1 MLFCSPQVLIKPSN
15 NKHLRNSIALCVLLA
30 PIYLLANDHFLSWS
44 DKTICR
50 LAKTTPDNVEYQAES
65 TSRGLSCGGSNT
77 ANSSASSKK
86 VAKALAGIDIENDP
100 NIDFFKPPLKPY
112 PTDSMYW
119 WGRKWQL
126 ADYNND
132 GFIDVLYLGVMRV
145 SNFIRFNMNS
155 DLPGDGEV
163 ECGDGDKCKGEKP
176 LPSLFLGDA
185 DGNLTYSPHLLIDNS
200 EIPGMSLGGQLLVAD
215 YNNDDT
221 LDFYINDNGIEDFEG
236 ERDSYFLSQPDGT
249 WLESS
254 NTHFSHPNF
263 ESYNHGGATGDIDND
278 GDMDV
283 VYTVMNDW
291 GIGTEFWCL
300 INDGTGFLTK
310 RKCGG
315 TFSFGLEL
323 ADMDGD
329 GDLDA
334 LVGAHE
340 KEYLSNPSASNA
352 ITGIVWNDGRG
363 NFNKHNNT
371 SLPQHKQKFSVI
383 PEVTASDL
391 DNDGDLDIVYGRVNT
406 EYEYPGIQIIENLGN
421 KQFKDHGVISLNEAQ
436 GHIFDVKFRDFD
448 GDGDNDV
455 YLVSEGDNDVNT
467 GTVLLNNGNFNFDI
481 VRPDEALTL
490 YTDGSN
496 KKIIIG
502 REKYIAT
509 DEEQAVLDE
518 LAEFEA
524 SLENEPADF
533 DAAIVKRKEKV
544 ALAKAKRIAE
554 ETAKA
559 AETNTVDTGQP
570 VEDEIATFKAEL
582 AE

>member
-30 PIYLLANDHFLSWS
+30 PIYLLANDHFSSWS

-77 ANSSASSKK
+77 ANSRASSKK

-406 EYEYPGIQIIENLGN
+406 EYKYPGIQIIENLGN
-421 KQFKDHGVISLNEAQ
+421 KKFKDHGVISLNEAQ

-559 AETNTVDTGQP
+559 AETNTFDTGQS
-570 VEDEIATFKAEL
+570 VEDEIATFEAEL

>member
-1 MLFCSPQVLIKPSN
+1 MYS
-15 NKHLRNSIALCVLLA
+15 
-30 PIYLLANDHFLSWS
+30 LANDHFSSWS

-50 LAKTTPDNVEYQAES
+50 LAKATPDNAEYQTES
-65 TSRGLSCGGSNT
+65 TSRGLSCGVTVTQKS
-77 ANSSASSKK
+77 NSSSQK
-86 VAKALAGIDIENDP
+86 VERALAGIDIENDA
-100 NIDFFKPPLKPY
+100 NLGFFKPPLKPF
-112 PTDSMYW
+112 PTHSMYFFS
-119 WGRKWQL
+119 RKWQI

-132 GFIDVLYLGVMRV
+132 GFNDVLYVGAMRP
-145 SNFIRFNMNS
+145 SNFISFNMFS
-155 DLPGDGEV
+155 DDGGDGEV
-163 ECGDGDKCKGEKP
+163 ECGDGDNCKGTKP

-200 EIPGMSLGGQLLVAD
+200 DIPGMGLGGQLLVAD
-215 YNNDDT
+215 YNNDGT

-254 NTHFSHPNF
+254 ETHFSHPNF

-300 INDGTGFLTK
+300 MNDGTGFLKK

-315 TFSFGLEL
+315 TFAFGLEL

-334 LVGAHE
+334 LVGAIE
-340 KEYLSNPSASNA
+340 NEYSSNPSA
-352 ITGIVWNDGRG
+352 ITGIVWNNGKGFFPSYDVTRLQQYKKKYSG
-363 NFNKHNNT
+363 
-371 SLPQHKQKFSVI
+371 I
-383 PEVTASDL
+383 PEVSASDL
-391 DNDGDLDIVYGRVNT
+391 DNDGDLDIVYSRVDDD
-406 EYEYPGIQIIENLGN
+406 YGYPGMQIVENLGN
-421 KQFKDHGVISLNEAQ
+421 KKFKDHGVISLNEE
-436 GHIFDVKFRDFD
+436 GGFIFDIKFRDFD
-448 GDGDNDV
+448 GDGDNDI
-455 YLVSEGDNDVNT
+455 YLASEGDNDVNN
-467 GTVLLNNGNFNFDI
+467 GTVLLNNGNFDFDLI
-481 VRPDEALTL
+481 RPTEALAL
-490 YTDGSN
+490 FRDGTDS
-496 KKIIIG
+496 KIIIG
-502 REKYIAT
+502 HKIYIAT

-533 DAAIVKRKEKV
+533 DAAIAKRKEKV

-554 ETAKA
+554 ETAKP
-559 AETNTVDTGQP
+559 AETDP
-570 VEDEIATFKAEL
+570 IEDEIAAFEAELAAEL
-582 AE
+582 AEQ